1 MAAPMVAENT
11 WSAMYNALEHELRT
25 FLTPCLT
32 YFDSHI
38 LGTQRF
44 QYEYFLGA
52 RLLDAGT
59 IKRRDATGDISLAR
73 IRRELQP
80 IFEGREWPFTVDQLI
95 TEYPA
100 YVEAVRQ
107 HTFSSGITTLA
118 IKVRSVE
125 IRKFWL
131 QYQGSLS
138 TWFQLYCV
146 VAIISPSSACI
157 ERLFSFLRRVFGE
170 MQEHA
175 KQDGVEL
182 ATVMQYNE
190 RAGENHV

>member
-1 MAAPMVAENT
+1 M
-11 WSAMYNALEHELRT
+11 
-25 FLTPCLT
+25 
-32 YFDSHI
+32 
-38 LGTQRF
+38 
-44 QYEYFLGA
+44 
-52 RLLDAGT
+52 
-59 IKRRDATGDISLAR
+59 
-73 IRRELQP
+73 
-80 IFEGREWPFTVDQLI
+80 
-95 TEYPA
+95 
-100 YVEAVRQ
+100 
-107 HTFSSGITTLA
+107 
-118 IKVRSVE
+118 RSVE

-131 QYQGSLS
+131 QYQGSLP

-182 ATVMQYNE
+182 ASIMQYNE